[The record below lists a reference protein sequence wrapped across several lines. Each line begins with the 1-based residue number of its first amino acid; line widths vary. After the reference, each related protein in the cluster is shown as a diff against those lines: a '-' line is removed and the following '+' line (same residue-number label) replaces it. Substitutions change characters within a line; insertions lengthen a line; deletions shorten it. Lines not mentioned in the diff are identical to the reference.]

1 MCRMA
6 QETDLRMMAVPV
18 TPEDLPRELEAEGG
32 ASSATSRTSKKR
44 RPSMEMVGPRPA
56 APGASVCALVCIY
69 TRHPYKSRSP
79 SYKRASRYRY
89 EVQRQMRGARSG

>member
-1 MCRMA
+1 MA

-44 RPSMEMVGPRPA
+44 RPSMEMVGPRDE
-56 APGASVCALVCIY
+56 GFG
-69 TRHPYKSRSP
+69 
-79 SYKRASRYRY
+79 
-89 EVQRQMRGARSG
+89 VQR